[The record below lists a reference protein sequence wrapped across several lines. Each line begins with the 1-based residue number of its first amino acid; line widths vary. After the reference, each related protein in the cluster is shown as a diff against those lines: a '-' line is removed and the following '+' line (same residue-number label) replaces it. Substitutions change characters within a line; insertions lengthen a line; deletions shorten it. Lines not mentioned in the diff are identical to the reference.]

1 MVFASVFLWQRN
13 IVDGLLTFRRAP
25 GRPMP
30 RLRPVAF
37 NISDFG
43 AVGDGGTDNT
53 AAFERAI
60 STIAKFG
67 KRGGAQLNVPPGV
80 WLTCPFN
87 LTSHMTLY
95 LAEDAVILGV
105 DVSLNFI
112 MSVIYKVVMLIGSK
126 FLGLSDVFDILGVI
140 YGGYDMF

>member
-1 MVFASVFLWQRN
+1 M
-13 IVDGLLTFRRAP
+13 
-25 GRPMP
+25 
-30 RLRPVAF
+30 LRPVAF
-37 NISDFG
+37 NVSDFG
-43 AVGDGGTDNT
+43 AVGDGVTDNT

-60 STIAKFG
+60 STIAKLG

-105 DVSLNFI
+105 DVSFI
-112 MSVIYKVVMLIGSK
+112 
-126 FLGLSDVFDILGVI
+126 
-140 YGGYDMF
+140 